1 MRAVISCV
9 IIRRLVSCF
18 GITLFVI
25 SVCCHTVSQL
35 IIHCHRSMYAGE
47 NFVRYTGEVS
57 HIAERQMFAWDASGK
72 GVDVHLQADPT
83 KAELLHKNFEA
94 KKEQFQETQKQ
105 SILEKVCSWRHALDD
120 VVLTPDGCVG
130 LGSMVE
136 PSICRHRPRSC

>member
-1 MRAVISCV
+1 
-9 IIRRLVSCF
+9 
-18 GITLFVI
+18 
-25 SVCCHTVSQL
+25 
-35 IIHCHRSMYAGE
+35 MYAGE

-105 SILEKVCSWRHALDD
+105 SILEKVSTTAPLHPH
-120 VVLTPDGCVG
+120 V
-130 LGSMVE
+130 SMFV
-136 PSICRHRPRSC
+136 SGDTVWLMPRVS